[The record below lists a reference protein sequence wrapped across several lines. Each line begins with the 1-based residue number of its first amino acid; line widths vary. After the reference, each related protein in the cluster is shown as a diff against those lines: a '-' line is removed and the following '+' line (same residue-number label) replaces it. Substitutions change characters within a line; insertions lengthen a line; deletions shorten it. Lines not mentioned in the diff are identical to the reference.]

1 MSRSLTSLLPC
12 TTPTTPGGKPAS
24 ANSSTSRVPVSGA
37 FSAGLRRN
45 VFPQAT
51 ATDII
56 HSGIK
61 AGKLNGGMPTTT
73 PTGSRMAWQSTSREM
88 SVRVCPI
95 SWEGMPQAN
104 STTSSPRRSEPRASL
119 NSLPFSR
126 TMLCATSEKFFSSR
140 LPELEQDVSPIRR
153 RSGAPAREGTGG
165 GSACLVHLLRRG
177 LAHRRQ
183 HLGRVRRIAD
193 VAARVPT
200 ALDPG
205 SADQVQRGSRTRGC
219 CRRPIRGSN
228 GAHEVLR
235 KLESLFTDVLS
246 RPLSLLSS
254 GQGSGRF
261 SDSPRSCP
269 RSAPRWPR
277 LSVPPRRSVP
287 GPRASG

>member
-24 ANSSTSRVPVSGA
+24 ANISTSRVPVSGA

-73 PTGSRMAWQSTSREM
+73 PMGSRKVRQSTSRET

-95 SWEGMPQAN
+95 IWEGMPQAK

-126 TMLCATSEKFFSSR
+126 TMLCATSEKFFSSSSR
-140 LPELEQDVSPIRR
+140 NLNRTWA
-153 RSGAPAREGTGG
+153 RSGAGVARQPGK
-165 GSACLVHLLRRG
+165 ARAAA
-177 LAHRRQ
+177 AHASSTCS
-183 HLGRVRRIAD
+183 G
-193 VAARVPT
+193 AA
-200 ALDPG
+200 
-205 SADQVQRGSRTRGC
+205 SRT
-219 CRRPIRGSN
+219 
-228 GAHEVLR
+228 GA
-235 KLESLFTDVLS
+235 SI
-246 RPLSLLSS
+246 
-254 GQGSGRF
+254 
-261 SDSPRSCP
+261 
-269 RSAPRWPR
+269 SAVSAG
-277 LSVPPRRSVP
+277 L
-287 GPRASG
+287 

>member
-1 MSRSLTSLLPC
+1 
-12 TTPTTPGGKPAS
+12 
-24 ANSSTSRVPVSGA
+24 
-37 FSAGLRRN
+37 
-45 VFPQAT
+45 
-51 ATDII
+51 
-56 HSGIK
+56 
-61 AGKLNGGMPTTT
+61 
-73 PTGSRMAWQSTSREM
+73 
-88 SVRVCPI
+88 
-95 SWEGMPQAN
+95 MPQAN

-126 TMLCATSEKFFSSR
+126 TMLCATSEKFFSSSSR
-140 LPELEQDVSPIRR
+140 NLNRTWA
-153 RSGAPAREGTGG
+153 RSGAGVARQPGKARAAAAHASSTCSG
-165 GSACLVHLLRRG
+165 AG

-183 HLGRVRRIAD
+183 HLGRVRRIVD

-219 CRRPIRGSN
+219 CRRPIRVSN

-235 KLESLFTDVLS
+235 A
-246 RPLSLLSS
+246 
-254 GQGSGRF
+254 GGRF
-261 SDSPRSCP
+261 SDPPRSCP